1 MPSPFP
7 GMNPYLEAVLWHD
20 FHERFL
26 PAAAAQL
33 TAQVRPKYRVL
44 IDENVYVHDLPPQ
57 ERRLLGRPDLSVI
70 RGEDA
75 RMRGPALGVL
85 EAPAHVLLPAQ
96 DVESLSYLK
105 ILDREGR
112 DLVAV
117 VELLS
122 TTNKRAGDHRAQ
134 YLSKRSEVLQSP
146 AHLVEIDLLRGGKP
160 MPADNR
166 PACTFSVLV
175 SRADRRPE
183 ADFWPFGLRDPLP
196 TIPVPLRL
204 GDPDARLN
212 LRAIL
217 DRIYDESGYEDFLY
231 LHEPD
236 PPLTDEDAVWARTF
250 IPDVASDR
258 ENRP

>member
-1 MPSPFP
+1 
-7 GMNPYLEAVLWHD
+7 
-20 FHERFL
+20 
-26 PAAAAQL
+26 
-33 TAQVRPKYRVL
+33 
-44 IDENVYVHDLPPQ
+44 
-57 ERRLLGRPDLSVI
+57 LSVI

>member
-1 MPSPFP
+1 MD
-7 GMNPYLEAVLWHD
+7 PYLEAVYWHD
-20 FHERFL
+20 FQERFL
-26 PAAAAQL
+26 PAAAAHL

-44 IDENVYVHDLPPQ
+44 IDENVYVH
-57 ERRLLGRPDLSVI
+57 
-70 RGEDA
+70 
-75 RMRGPALGVL
+75 L
-85 EAPAHVLLPAQ
+85 EAPTQVLLPAQ

-122 TTNKRAGDHRAQ
+122 PTNKRASDHRAQ
-134 YLSKRSEVLQSP
+134 YLGKRSEVLQSP
-146 AHLVEIDLLRGGKP
+146 AHLVEIDLLRGGMP
-160 MPADNR
+160 MPVEER

-175 SRADRRPE
+175 SRADRRPK

-204 GDPDARLN
+204 GDADARLD
-212 LRAIL
+212 LRAVL
-217 DRIYDESGYEDFLY
+217 DRIYDEAGYEDFLY

-236 PPLTDEDAVWARTF
+236 PPLVGEDAAWARSLLPPPHPKSPTG
-250 IPDVASDR
+250 A
-258 ENRP
+258 EARP